1 MLKWLKSF
9 SAVQVPFLR
18 MVLWGFVAFVVSV
31 TVLMQLGTHWHN
43 NYEYYGDSPIFYGG
57 PTLLAFITPDIL
69 AEWRRRSKTLK
80 RGP

>member
-1 MLKWLKSF
+1 MLKSL

-43 NYEYYGDSPIFYGG
+43 NYKYYGDSPICYWG
-57 PTLLAFITPDIL
+57 PTLLAFITRVIL